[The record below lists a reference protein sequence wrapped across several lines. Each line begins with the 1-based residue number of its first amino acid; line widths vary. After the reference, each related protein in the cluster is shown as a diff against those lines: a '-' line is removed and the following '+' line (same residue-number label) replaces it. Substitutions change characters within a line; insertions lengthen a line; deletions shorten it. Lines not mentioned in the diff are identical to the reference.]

1 MAEINLGRVKGDPGV
16 KGDPFTYEDFTT
28 EQLAELKGEKG
39 DPGENGTSPTITVG
53 TVTTLNP
60 GSNATVESNTDDNNN
75 VTLNFGIP
83 KGADG
88 DANDEILTPTF
99 DDTTEIYET
108 LDDAND
114 AAESASNSIVTGTN
128 LFTILSKAKKSFS
141 AIIQGLKILGTNV
154 GAIKGITTDLN
165 TTETGYAA
173 DMTALAQLNSDIQYW
188 IDNAYLPD
196 PDNPS
201 TTMYLYNAGNE
212 CTSIT
217 GGWDGNIIN
226 NGAFKKFADRI
237 NIMAT
242 GGISGA
248 SVATVK
254 TINLKP
260 YSKLVL
266 IHSNVNTNLS
276 TNNLSIQLGDT
287 VIHTSSYTSGFSKKV
302 DEIDVST
309 YNGTYQLM
317 VKMITGGTAGDDSM
331 LNYNI
336 YEIYLIK

>member
-173 DMTALAQLNSDIQYW
+173 DMTALAQLYSDRNASYKQIKPANGIVINSQNCFSVNNVVVIQAKFSVESVVNNSQTIGKVPEEW
-188 IDNAYLPD
+188 IPTI
-196 PDNPS
+196 S
-201 TTMYLYNAGNE
+201 TGWIPGSCGL
-212 CTSIT
+212 TSKDASVSKSFPCLC
-217 GGWDGNIIN
+217 GVDSSGNIILVSDHAQTMY
-226 NGAFKKFADRI
+226 GLC
-237 NIMAT
+237 
-242 GGISGA
+242 ISFMY
-248 SVATVK
+248 
-254 TINLKP
+254 I
-260 YSKLVL
+260 LV
-266 IHSNVNTNLS
+266 
-276 TNNLSIQLGDT
+276 
-287 VIHTSSYTSGFSKKV
+287 
-302 DEIDVST
+302 
-309 YNGTYQLM
+309 
-317 VKMITGGTAGDDSM
+317 
-331 LNYNI
+331 
-336 YEIYLIK
+336 

>member
-1 MAEINLGRVKGDPGV
+1 MAEINLGRVKGYPGV

-60 GSNATVESNTDDNNN
+60 GSNATVESSTDDNNN

-141 AIIQGLKILGTNV
+141 AIIQGLKILGTKV

-173 DMTALAQLNSDIQYW
+173 DMTALAQLNSDLDTAVPCAVTFLAGKSGEIIGHKIGHIVMLHGWFTVPNPLNTDVTIGTLPYMPIERGKNQYFLCD
-188 IDNAYLPD
+188 IDRTTIGAVAFTSNALICHC
-196 PDNPS
+196 S
-201 TTMYLYNAGNE
+201 
-212 CTSIT
+212 
-217 GGWDGNIIN
+217 
-226 NGAFKKFADRI
+226 
-237 NIMAT
+237 
-242 GGISGA
+242 
-248 SVATVK
+248 K
-254 TINLKP
+254 T
-260 YSKLVL
+260 
-266 IHSNVNTNLS
+266 
-276 TNNLSIQLGDT
+276 
-287 VIHTSSYTSGFSKKV
+287 
-302 DEIDVST
+302 
-309 YNGTYQLM
+309 
-317 VKMITGGTAGDDSM
+317 GTARVSIS
-331 LNYNI
+331 YI
-336 YEIYLIK
+336 AE